1 MQNYTVMRDDQDDGD
16 YWFEFD
22 NHIQDRIYNAARA
35 AGITDGHVVYSAYKI
50 VDGRHVDNDLNDT
63 MARGPVILTAQYDWS
78 DADGYFTEKF
88 KSEVMTD
95 PTWLDVAV
103 WAYAVGGLTRDKT
116 HFFLESAKYTGR
128 TERGARVYEL
138 SFGS

>member
-1 MQNYTVMRDDQDDGD
+1 MQNYAVMQDDGD
-16 YWFEFD
+16 DFFEFK

-50 VDGRHVDNDLNDT
+50 VDGQYVDNLNDT

-78 DADGYFTEKF
+78 DADGDFTEKF

-103 WAYAVGGLTRDKT
+103 WAYAVGRLTRDKT